1 MKVTGSILQNFRWL
15 TTYINLTAEAD
26 LPRILIFFANINY
39 LVDAYQYVT
48 LNTRQLVGSETPKIV
63 MYHLITDSAIKSRI
77 LSDLGNPNGFVRVSL
92 CSSSL
97 SMGINL
103 VNIQYVVHYGVPT
116 TADCFLQ
123 ETGRASREASVHAHS
138 ILLKFP
144 KMKAGR
150 KVDET
155 MKDYAKGETCLRGL
169 LLRNFGCSKP
179 AGQQACCDVCDPH
192 LSCHVKSYIV
202 QSYESSLTESFSDS
216 LSIASVGD
224 VDDVP
229 DL

>member
-1 MKVTGSILQNFRWL
+1 
-15 TTYINLTAEAD
+15 
-26 LPRILIFFANINY
+26 
-39 LVDAYQYVT
+39 
-48 LNTRQLVGSETPKIV
+48 
-63 MYHLITDSAIKSRI
+63 
-77 LSDLGNPNGFVRVSL
+77 
-92 CSSSL
+92 
-97 SMGINL
+97 MGINL

-169 LLRNFGCSKP
+169 LLRNFGC
-179 AGQQACCDVCDPH
+179 DVCDPH
-192 LSCHVKSYIV
+192 LSGHVKSYIV